1 MKKLF
6 SLALGFALLVS
17 CSGNQ
22 PAKEEAKKEAMKIVS
37 LSGTITEI
45 IYALGEGKQIV
56 AVDVTS
62 TYPAETEKLTNLGHM
77 SAVSAEGILGS
88 APTHV
93 IGFSDEVKPELVE
106 QLKAAKV
113 EVTLL
118 DREYSI
124 KGAKKVIGEVAEWL
138 GKKEAGEKLQDQID
152 ADMQDIVKLSSEPAV
167 LFVYARGPGT
177 MMVAGDGTQMQKMIE
192 LAGGKNAVSGFEE
205 FKPLTPESVIAAN
218 PDMLLL
224 FESGTQ
230 SLNGEAGLLEIPGV
244 KMTTAGKNKQ
254 FYSMDGLY
262 LSGFG
267 PRVGRAVVE
276 LNKKLSTL
284 GAASGAAAK

>member
-6 SLALGFALLVS
+6 SLAIAFALLVS
-17 CSGNQ
+17 CSGNGQ
-22 PAKEEAKKEAMKIVS
+22 QKAEVKKEAMKIVS
-37 LSGTITEI
+37 LNGTITEI
-45 IYALGEGKQIV
+45 IFDLGEGKQIV

-62 TYPAETEKLTNLGHM
+62 TYPEQETSKLTNLGHM
-77 SAVSAEGILGS
+77 SQVSAEGILGS

-93 IGFSDEVKPELVE
+93 IGFRDEVKPELID
-106 QLKAAKV
+106 QLKNAKV
-113 EVTLL
+113 EVVLL
-118 DREYSI
+118 DRDYSVP
-124 KGAKKVIGEVAEWL
+124 GAKKVIGEVAQWL
-138 GKKEAGEKLQDQID
+138 GKAEAGKKLQQQID
-152 ADMQDIVKLSSEPAV
+152 TDMQGMAKLPKAPAV

-177 MMVAGDGTQMQKMIE
+177 MMVAGDGTQMEKMIS
-192 LAGGKNAVSGFEE
+192 LAGGKNAVNGFTE

-218 PDMLLL
+218 PDLLLL

-230 SLNGEAGLLEIPGV
+230 SLNGEAGLLEIPGI

-267 PRVGRAVVE
+267 PRVGKALAE
-276 LNKKLSTL
+276 LNKKLQEI
-284 GAASGAAAK
+284 K